1 MAVYNTQVT
10 VSTTSQVIVNLQD
23 VTQWVTL
30 HSTGNSYIGGSS
42 AVTSSNGLHLN
53 NGDTLNLLIPQ
64 GCELWAVA
72 NSGTHTLSVL
82 TARVD

>member
-30 HSTGNSYIGGSS
+30 HSKGTTYVGGSS
-42 AVTSSNGLHLN
+42 SVTSANGLHIE
-53 NGDTLNLLIPQ
+53 NGDTVNLVIPQ
-64 GCELWAVA
+64 GCELWGVA